1 MTKRTPSCIII
12 SVTVIVTDKEVKRG
26 EAVKRYSKQ
35 RETILNI
42 LHNTK
47 SHPTAASI
55 YEEARKTIPNIS
67 LGTVYRNLAELDS
80 EGTIISLKVKDGS
93 DHFDGNNFPHP
104 HLYCRGCK
112 KIIDLELPFAEDF
125 INQCATMSGSEID
138 SHSLMFFGK
147 CSGCKALG

>member
-1 MTKRTPSCIII
+1 M
-12 SVTVIVTDKEVKRG
+12 
-26 EAVKRYSKQ
+26 KRYSKQ

-67 LGTVYRNLAELDS
+67 LGTVYRNLAELDQD
-80 EGTIISLKVKDGS
+80 GTIISLKVKDGS
-93 DHFDGNNFPHP
+93 DHFDGNNLSHP
-104 HLYCRGCK
+104 HFYCRDCK
-112 KIIDLELPFAEDF
+112 KIIDLELPFAEEF
-125 INQCATMSGSEID
+125 VSKCASASDSEID
-138 SHSLMFFGK
+138 SHSLVFFGR